1 MRFTVTY
8 QQPKKKGYSKQQATF
23 FKVEDASMWE
33 EHVLK
38 QGAIDVKIVV
48 C

>member
-8 QQPKKKGYSKQQATF
+8 QKPKKNGNSTQKATF
-23 FKVEDASMWE
+23 FSVEDANMWE
-33 EHVLK
+33 KHVLK
-38 QGAIDVKIVV
+38 QGATDVKIIV

>member
-1 MRFTVTY
+1 MRFTVIY
-8 QQPKKKGYSKQQATF
+8 QQPKKKGYSKQEAIF

-33 EHVLK
+33 KHVLK
-38 QGAIDVKIVV
+38 QGATDVKIVV